1 MKRWVSVCVL
11 VLGACASSGAGIE
24 ESREFVDALG
34 RACQAK
40 LSRTSEHASAVSE
53 SVTCDRMPRECSG
66 ESRACFELST
76 GKKEDGY
83 ALRNCPACCLGTAS
97 SFAMAECSP
106 VVCTT
111 DADCIFGRAKCE
123 GGACVCPNG
132 ICD

>member
-1 MKRWVSVCVL
+1 ML

-34 RACQAK
+34 RACLAK

-76 GKKEDGY
+76 SKKEDGY
-83 ALRNCPACCLGTAS
+83 ALRNCPACCLGSAS

-106 VVCTT
+106 VVCST

-123 GGACVCPNG
+123 SGTCVCPNG